1 MLREYLA
8 TARSQ
13 VQSVSRRIFNN
24 IGLNDNDDAG
34 IPIQNRIFSFLS
46 RKFGSHLKYFIFSSV
61 LLLLYLLS
69 VIVEAEEMY
78 AKSLSK
84 VSNKEPSDLLVTKA
98 APENNQQNKFLRNN
112 TISRHDDSKSSSI
125 HPSFLLSLFF
135 TFFGWL
141 ALINLLRY
149 MRAWVISRTATSL
162 PSTAA
167 TSQRDAMLMLQRLI
181 LLNDADPS
189 TLPSR
194 LRLAILQRDFNADD
208 YELLQQLDNDNLPP
222 SHRVATDA
230 QINQLPIHIVSE
242 AEIRDGLSEEGGSG
256 GRMDNGGVSLPCCNI
271 CLAPYEVGDELR
283 TVRCMHKFHKLC
295 IDRWLRM
302 NAVCPV
308 CKNLAVE

>member
-13 VQSVSRRIFNN
+13 VQSVTRRIFNN

-34 IPIQNRIFSFLS
+34 LPIQNRIFSFLS

-69 VIVEAEEMY
+69 VIAEAEKSY
-78 AKSLSK
+78 AKSLSTIP
-84 VSNKEPSDLLVTKA
+84 SNKESTDLLVPA
-98 APENNQQNKFLRNN
+98 VPENDQQNKFVRNSS
-112 TISRHDDSKSSSI
+112 ISRHDNSKNSAI
-125 HPSFLLSLFF
+125 NPSFLLSLFF
-135 TFFGWL
+135 TFIGWL

-149 MRAWVISRTATSL
+149 MRAWVISRTVSSL
-162 PSTAA
+162 PTAA
-167 TSQRDAMLMLQRLI
+167 TNQRDAMLMLQRLI
-181 LLNDADPS
+181 LLNDSDPS

-230 QINQLPIHIVSE
+230 QINLLPTHIVSE
-242 AEIRDGLSEEGGSG
+242 AEINDGLGEEGGSG
-256 GRMDNGGVSLPCCNI
+256 SRMENGGVSLPCCNI

-283 TVRCMHKFHKLC
+283 TVKCMHKFHKLC